1 MKSYIV
7 WYRSAGA
14 TDNDMPHGIVSGR
27 NAAEAQSI
35 WKRTYPERK
44 IVRMKVWH

>member
-7 WYRSAGA
+7 WYRAGKA
-14 TDNDMPHGIVSGR
+14 VDVNLPHAIVSGR
-27 NAAEAQSI
+27 NATEAQSI

-44 IVRMKVWH
+44 IVRIKVWH